1 MKSQRKNSEIQWS
14 VEELSNWSE
23 SPKTFILMVIS
34 HGWLNNIYDGNEQQN
49 NRLMFI
55 RKWWAKNVQQDA
67 LNNSKPKKPK
77 FEVKQ
82 LKLF

>member
-1 MKSQRKNSEIQWS
+1 
-14 VEELSNWSE
+14 
-23 SPKTFILMVIS
+23 MVIS
-34 HGWLNNIYDGNEQQN
+34 LGWLNNIYDGNEQQN
-49 NRLMFI
+49 NWLMFI

>member
-23 SPKTFILMVIS
+23 SKKTFILMVIS

-67 LNNSKPKKPK
+67 LKNDKAKKPK
-77 FEVKQ
+77 FEVQQ